1 MKTHW
6 LRGMLLGVSLALLV
20 AGGVALAAPEFSGT
34 VTYTGAAHGPVH
46 VEGSEKLEPWV
57 EKCSDDQPGPGKYYL
72 YCSGVSA
79 GLYICGY
86 MDANGNGAY
95 DAKVDPSGCYDE
107 DGDGNPDVADLF
119 DYGADFKLL
128 DPAVE
133 EVFVPEPATILLL
146 GSGLA
151 GLAGYATLRLS
162 SRRTLR

>member
-1 MKTHW
+1 
-6 LRGMLLGVSLALLV
+6 
-20 AGGVALAAPEFSGT
+20 
-34 VTYTGAAHGPVH
+34 
-46 VEGSEKLEPWV
+46 
-57 EKCSDDQPGPGKYYL
+57 
-72 YCSGVSA
+72 
-79 GLYICGY
+79 

-128 DPAVE
+128 DPVVE
-133 EVFVPEPATILLL
+133 EVFVPEPGSLMLL